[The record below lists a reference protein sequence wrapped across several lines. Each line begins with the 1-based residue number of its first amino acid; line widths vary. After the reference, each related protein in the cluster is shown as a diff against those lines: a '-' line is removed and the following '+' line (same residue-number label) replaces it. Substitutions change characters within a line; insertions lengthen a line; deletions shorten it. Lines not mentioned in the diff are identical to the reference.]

1 MFYANANKGSR
12 VNTKVARKSRAKEKT
27 LSLGYVSLLDVL
39 SSQQEHIEHIHVT
52 EIPPNEADRFL
63 LVELPEETGGDFDVR
78 DLRIALLSALNT
90 ATSIKRNASPNKLPP
105 KFNLELCDHPDD
117 LLGENPKDSWRTS
130 NRKDRIETL
139 KNAILEESTWLPAY
153 ELSQSAGFSLL
164 NPSATPNRW
173 KKTKKIFAISV
184 KGKDLY
190 PKYALDEGGLPM
202 PIVKNIIEVFDGK
215 KTSWGMA
222 IWFNTPNS
230 WLGKEKPK
238 DVLINRPNEVLN
250 AARQEADGP
259 LHG

>member
-1 MFYANANKGSR
+1 MRIRGAK
-12 VNTKVARKSRAKEKT
+12 VNSKVARKSRAKEKT

-39 SSQQEHIEHIHVT
+39 SHQQEHIEHIHVT
-52 EIPPNEADRFL
+52 EIPPHEADRFL
-63 LVELPEETGGDFDVR
+63 VVELPEEIAGELNVR

-90 ATSIKRNASPNKLPP
+90 ATSIKRNAAP
-105 KFNLELCDHPDD
+105 KIINPKCYVHSDNLRE
-117 LLGENPKDSWRTS
+117 ETPKDSWRTS
-130 NRKDRIETL
+130 KQKDRIEAL
-139 KNAILEESTWLPAY
+139 KNSILAESNWLPAY
-153 ELSQSAGFSLL
+153 ELSQGAGFSLL

-173 KKTKKIFAISV
+173 KQAKKIFAVSV

-190 PKYALDEGGLPM
+190 PQYALDEGGLPL
-202 PIVKNIIEVFDGK
+202 PILKEIIETFEGK

-238 DVLINRPNEVLN
+238 DVLLNRPDEVLN
-250 AARQEADGP
+250 AARQEAEGP

>member
-1 MFYANANKGSR
+1 MNA
-12 VNTKVARKSRAKEKT
+12 KVARKSRAKEKT

-39 SSQQEHIEHIHVT
+39 SYQQEHIEHIHVT

-63 LVELPEETGGDFDVR
+63 IVELPEETAGELDVR

-90 ATSIKRNASPNKLPP
+90 ATSIKRRSFPDKSPSRMIKSE
-105 KFNLELCDHPDD
+105 FYVHSDD
-117 LLGENPKDSWRTS
+117 LRGENSKDSWRTS
-130 NRKDRIETL
+130 NRKDRIEAL
-139 KNAILEESTWLPAY
+139 KNSILEESKWLPAY

-173 KKTKKIFAISV
+173 KKTKKIFAVSV

-190 PKYALDEGGLPM
+190 PQYALDEGGLPI
-202 PIVKNIIEVFDGK
+202 PIIKNIIEVFDGK

-222 IWFNTPNS
+222 IWFSTPNS

-238 DVLINRPNEVLN
+238 DVLANRPNDVLN